1 MIHRILKGL
10 APLAALAGA
19 ALVTGC
25 DNMNIHIGDGDG
37 VPLAEL
43 DMSGAAPTELVL
55 AGPDKVIVTEG
66 EKLDIA
72 VSGEDAAVDAVRFS
86 LDEGSLGISRAK
98 DMGKIG
104 GVARVQKDVATT
116 KCSVKAFLA
125 SAGKFNDGSS
135 GTWPGASY
143 HGATDEMAEFL
154 SDLEVSATEGKQV
167 QITCN
172 SSNSAGGA
180 DDGFNVHGIINN
192 ISLDA
197 SKGAFP
203 MLDLSFEGV
212 GRMNSLVMGTGSTL
226 AGSHGGTESLES
238 VTPLVSTDVTL
249 GTNPDANDTINS
261 AKFAFDLP
269 TETLSRLGGLI
280 LGLRAT
286 VANDNA
292 IFSKP
297 PYKAS
302 MTVDGQSLDSVN
314 TQWGAASANGTLA
327 SSIGVQ
333 FQKSGSAGFMVA
345 VNYEGAA
352 VSSRSFSQN
361 VGDVGATFSV
371 SAEGTDA
378 TFTAVAA

>member
-1 MIHRILKGL
+1 MAVNRVLYATQVCKIALLQTTGGSSNAQSGGYNILL
-10 APLAALAGA
+10 PIQTASADETIPQDDV
-19 ALVTGC
+19 LV
-25 DNMNIHIGDGDG
+25 
-37 VPLAEL
+37 
-43 DMSGAAPTELVL
+43 
-55 AGPDKVIVTEG
+55 
-66 EKLDIA
+66 
-72 VSGEDAAVDAVRFS
+72 
-86 LDEGSLGISRAK
+86 
-98 DMGKIG
+98 MGKIG

-116 KCSVKAFLA
+116 KASVKAFMA
-125 SAGKFNDGSS
+125 SAGKYNDGSN
-135 GTWPGASY
+135 TAWPGSY
-143 HGATDEMAEFL
+143 HGDTKQMAEML
-154 SDLEVSATEGKQV
+154 SDLEVAATEGVQC

-172 SSNSAGGA
+172 SSGSAGGS
-180 DDGFNVHGIINN
+180 DDGFNIHGIINN
-192 ISLDA
+192 IGIDA

-226 AGSHGGTESLES
+226 AGSHGGVTSIES
-238 VTPLVSTDVTL
+238 VTPLVSTDVTM

-261 AKFAFDLP
+261 VKFSFDLP

-280 LGLRAT
+280 LGSRAT
-286 VANDNA
+286 VASDNA

-314 TQWGAASANGTLA
+314 TQWNSASSDNSL
-327 SSIGVQ
+327 SNSIGVQ
-333 FQKSGSAGFMVA
+333 FRKGSTANTGFMVA
-345 VNYEGAA
+345 VNNSGAA

-378 TFTAVAA
+378 TFTQK